1 VLKLKRFVLKLK
13 RFVLKLKRFVLK
25 LKPVVLKLKPVVLK
39 PACASAGQSLAIAW
53 SAGAACATKVND

>member
-13 RFVLKLKRFVLK
+13 PDVLKLKPVVLK

-39 PACASAGQSLAIAW
+39 PACARAGQPLAIAL
-53 SAGAACATKVND
+53 SAGAACAIKVNE